1 MTSIYDIY
9 KIIHNFLVIKTTLD
23 SDNIIINYENGDI
36 PSGDYIGLYIE
47 KIEQY
52 SNYEYDVDED
62 GNLIQETIQEVPV
75 MIDFYGGLSELA
87 LEIQAKLNM
96 NTWRSDLEIEGLT
109 ISEIGSVDNL
119 SKQLQ
124 EEEFLERY
132 QLRVIFQLVNT
143 ATDTTTSDEII
154 DDVQIDVTIETDG
167 NAQTPEL
174 CILDNIVIIEE
185 I

>member
-9 KIIHNFLVIKTTLD
+9 KIIQNFLVSKTSLD
-23 SDNIIINYENGDI
+23 SDNIIINYENGTI
-36 PSGDYIGLYIE
+36 PEGAYIGLYIE

-52 SNYEYDVDED
+52 TNYEYDVDDD
-62 GNLIQETIQEVPV
+62 GNLIQETIQEVPC
-75 MIDFYGGLSELA
+75 MIDFYGDLSELA

-96 NTWRSDLEIEGLT
+96 NTWRSDLEIEGLS

-119 SKQLQ
+119 TRLIQ
-124 EEEFLERY
+124 EDEYLERY
-132 QLRVIFQLVNT
+132 QIRVIFQIINSV
-143 ATDTTTSDEII
+143 TDTTTSDEILEEI
-154 DDVQIDVTIETDG
+154 SIGVTITTDG
-167 NAQTPEL
+167 NAQTPDL